1 MDETLA
7 HCEGGMRCLSCGL
20 EKAKQIRAAFRLIPP
35 RGFFQQGQK
44 YHTDDYVYISPS
56 KGSSTLYKIGRITKV
71 KAMNDPPQA
80 HVRLYGRYD
89 DLVRKIRKT
98 GSPSWRT
105 DEVWKCYVL
114 GGKV

>member
-20 EKAKQIRAAFRLIPP
+20 EKVKQIRAAFRLIPP

-105 DEVWKCYVL
+105 DEVWECYVL